1 MNTTEKLRKNLKS
14 GFSQFNHKIDFQY
27 PSEDNVFDIME
38 KRLNGKIDEYIQAF
52 KNDIH
57 SKILAADLQDRNQI
71 SELIQHVFE
80 YPKIGLDKEDFVKRK
95 RVKNSIP
102 EVNRC
107 IAKRA
112 SGEQCTRR
120 RKEECDYCGTHSKG
134 TPHGTIQGDT
144 VDIQT
149 NQSLEVFAQEI
160 KGIVYYLDKYQN
172 VYNTEDIMGQVENPR
187 IIAKWEKIGNSYTI
201 PEFGL
206 L

>member
-1 MNTTEKLRKNLKS
+1 
-14 GFSQFNHKIDFQY
+14 
-27 PSEDNVFDIME
+27 ME
-38 KRLNGKIDEYIQAF
+38 KRLNVKIDDYIQAF
-52 KNDIH
+52 KNEIH
-57 SKILAADLQDRNQI
+57 SKILATNLQDRKQV

-120 RKEECDYCGTHSKG
+120 RKEECDFCGTHSKG
-134 TPHGTIQGDT
+134 TPHGTTQCDAIDT
-144 VDIQT
+144 QT
-149 NQSLEVFAQEI
+149 NQSLEVFVEEI

-172 VYNTEDIMGQVENPR
+172 VYNTEDIMSQVENPR
-187 IIAKWEKIGNSYTI
+187 IIAKWEKHGTRYVI

>member
-1 MNTTEKLRKNLKS
+1 
-14 GFSQFNHKIDFQY
+14 
-27 PSEDNVFDIME
+27 ME
-38 KRLNGKIDEYIQAF
+38 KRLNGKIDEYMQAF

-71 SELIQHVFE
+71 SVLIQHIFE
-80 YPKIGLDKEDFVKRK
+80 YPRLGLDKEDFVKRK

-120 RKEECDYCGTHSKG
+120 RKEECDFCGTHSKG
-134 TPHGTIQGDT
+134 TPHGTIQGNSG
-144 VDIQT
+144 DIQT

-187 IIAKWEKIGNSYTI
+187 IIAKWEKHGNSYTI